1 MDFDSSPVDV
11 TFLPKEVYKIVNI
24 SVMCDR
30 VIEGPETFNI
40 SLKLMSISQHITVE
54 LGNDTSIGVI
64 NDSTGQIYGLFL
76 MNKKYSCNVICT

>member
-1 MDFDSSPVDV
+1 MDFDSSPVNV
-11 TFLPKEVYKIVNI
+11 TFLPKEVYKIVNV

-30 VIEGPETFNI
+30 VIEEPETFNI

-64 NDSTGQIYGLFL
+64 NDSTGQIYVWFSF
-76 MNKKYSCNVICT
+76 NE